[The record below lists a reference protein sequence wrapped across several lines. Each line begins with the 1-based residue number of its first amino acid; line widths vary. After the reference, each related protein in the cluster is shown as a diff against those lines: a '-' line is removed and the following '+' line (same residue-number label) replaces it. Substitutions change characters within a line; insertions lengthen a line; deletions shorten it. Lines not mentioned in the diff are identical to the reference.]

1 MGSDLFGNRLLVV
14 DDEPSIGHL
23 VQMVDSTVVRAYV
36 SAAGAKGG
44 GRAKPSG
51 ARAAGFP
58 AKSTWRPFS
67 TACRWPSI

>member
-14 DDEPSIGHL
+14 DDEPSIGRL
-23 VQMVDSTVVRAYV
+23 VQMVDSTVVRAHI

-44 GRAKPSG
+44 STAKPSG

-58 AKSTWRPFS
+58 AKST
-67 TACRWPSI
+67 